1 MRDLTDDMQAG
12 LLPHRS
18 PLGTAFGAE
27 LTLSSTHQ
35 RDDPTAEI
43 VPILVRDVD
52 GYRALSHLIGESYL
66 RAGDKDHVHYDQ
78 SELLDFVRAGHC
90 WVLTGGPAVSYD
102 RRSTVLA
109 LALQQQ
115 NSPAV

>member
-1 MRDLTDDMQAG
+1 MSTATV
-12 LLPHRS
+12 PS
-18 PLGTAFGAE
+18 P
-27 LTLSSTHQ
+27 
-35 RDDPTAEI
+35 
-43 VPILVRDVD
+43 
-52 GYRALSHLIGESYL
+52 HLIGESYL